1 MDLKG
6 VPNLVRAYETLEELF
21 PSRSILIASPPEHA
35 MVVRDSLAAKGTTY
49 ELLLCQTTDPN
60 SFLEALTPYL
70 KKFESFFIH
79 DASRPLTSLEQ
90 MERVLS
96 AFTKDVDAVRPAI
109 AFTETL
115 KILGDSSQVI
125 QTLDR
130 TSVRRVS
137 SPEMIRCSMVEVGAK
152 DESWFLPLQNIA
164 RREYIEGT
172 PLGQRINTSADRD
185 LMELFLD

>member
-6 VPNLVRAYETLEELF
+6 VPNLVRAYGTLEELF
-21 PSRSILIASPPEHA
+21 PSRSVLIASPSEHA
-35 MVVRDSLAAKGTTY
+35 TVVRDLLAAEGTGC
-49 ELLLCQTTDPN
+49 ELALCQPTDPN
-60 SFLEALTPYL
+60 SFLEGLTPYL
-70 KKFESFFIH
+70 KEFESFFIH

-130 TSVRRVS
+130 ASVRRVS

-152 DESWFLPLQNIA
+152 DERWFLPLKDIA

-185 LMELFLD
+185 LMEFFLD